1 MSVNTTPATAEG
13 AAAPAAA
20 SRLRHVLI
28 GDGESPHLLKWA
40 RALAPQVDLWA
51 LSTRGFTPAWDAL
64 VPPEKRLA
72 LQTQPQHSGGN
83 AALLRK
89 LPQVGRWLAQV
100 DADWLNPHYLTSSGT
115 LALLAKR
122 MWRLRARTL
131 ASAWGSDILVT
142 PERSAPMRWL
152 TQAILRNADLCT
164 SDSQHM
170 SARMQALG
178 ARRVM
183 TFPFG
188 LEAMPPEVPDADK
201 QPWLFF
207 ANRGLEPIYRP
218 QAVLELF
225 ASVHAQVPEARL
237 VVANDGS
244 LRAPLEAWVQA
255 QGLSEAV
262 CFVGRLDASAQAVQY
277 AAARWYISLPES
289 DSVAV
294 SVLEAMAHGCVPI
307 LSDLPANRELVMPG
321 ENGMLVGAGTVAATD
336 PHGHWQAWLAQA
348 PCVAK
353 INRRW
358 VAEHGLFAP
367 CVARLLAELRGLS
380 GAA

>member
-1 MSVNTTPATAEG
+1 M
-13 AAAPAAA
+13 
-20 SRLRHVLI
+20 RHVLI

-40 RALAPQVDLWA
+40 RALAPQVDVWA
-51 LSTRGFTPAWDAL
+51 LSTRGFTPEWDAL

-83 AALLRK
+83 VALLRK
-89 LPQVGRWLAQV
+89 LPQVGHWLAKA
-100 DADWLNPHYLTSSGT
+100 DADWLNPHYLTSSGS
-115 LALLAKR
+115 LVLLAKR
-122 MWRLRARTL
+122 IWRLRGRVL
-131 ASAWGSDILVT
+131 ASAWGSDVLVT

-152 TQAILRNADLCT
+152 TQAILRDADVCT
-164 SDSQHM
+164 SDSRHM

-188 LEAMPPEVPDADK
+188 LEALPPAVPDADK
-201 QPWLFF
+201 TPWLFF

-218 QAVLELF
+218 QAVLDLF
-225 ASVHAQVPEARL
+225 ASVHAQLPQARL

-244 LRAPLEAWVQA
+244 LRAGLQAWVQA
-255 QGLSEAV
+255 QGLGDAV
-262 CFVGRLDASAQAVQY
+262 QFVGRLDAATQARHY
-277 AAARWYISLPES
+277 AAARWYLSLPES

-307 LSDLPANRELVMPG
+307 LSDLPANRELVVPG
-321 ENGMLVGAGTVAATD
+321 DNGMLQGLGGDTGMAGDAPGADSAADSATDWPGWLARAPSVAAR
-336 PHGHWQAWLAQA
+336 
-348 PCVAK
+348 
-353 INRRW
+353 NRAW

-367 CVARLLAELRGLS
+367 SVAQLLAQLRDVAR
-380 GAA
+380 